1 MAEYTI
7 RNKRLDDDE
16 FLRIRRE
23 EVLPMWE
30 TGKQLENLEECIEAA
45 RECCAGKNY
54 ADLILKAEAENRHL
68 LQPQFGQATTDM
80 MIEGMTYVE
89 DNSPLQDFGLWNIF
103 SDSYTR
109 KCNFKMAQVGI
120 DRSVQEGVT
129 NLNGWAIVNY
139 GVEEARRLKKAI
151 RCPLTLNST
160 DEDGRL
166 ASETALAAGWNAA
179 NCRSITECM
188 AHCKNISL
196 DEEIRINQYESR
208 LAAIYHEHGVHQSP
222 HISSNLTGYDSCGFK
237 VFIMVAQCLLGGEQ
251 GIKQVY
257 LENGL
262 NMNFVQD
269 AAMVQTSKKLCY
281 EYSRR
286 FGYDMHF
293 VAGSFPFLG
302 AWPPRLEEANAM
314 IAWNT
319 ASSMLAGCTPI
330 ILKCQDE
337 AFATPTKEGMCASVR
352 VASQIDRLCG
362 WQRMPDSEEYRL
374 ECQMLELEV
383 RAMMEKMLELGDGDI
398 ALGLC
403 KGVDAGFISTMISP
417 WRYNK
422 GNVRLMRDA
431 NGAMR
436 YLDTGDM
443 PLPQEVKEYHRMKLA
458 EREKKEGRKAD
469 FSMVVSDLQF
479 ASRLPQEGPAQAEQ
493 A

>member
-16 FLRIRRE
+16 FFRIRRE

-30 TGKQLENLEECIEAA
+30 TGKQLENLEECIDAA
-45 RECCAGKNY
+45 RECSEGKNY
-54 ADLILKAEAENRHL
+54 AELILKAEAENRHL
-68 LQPQFGQATTDM
+68 LQPQFGQATTEM
-80 MIEGMTYVE
+80 MINGMTYVE

-120 DRSVQEGVT
+120 DRSIKEGVT
-129 NLNGWAIVNY
+129 NLNGWPIVNY
-139 GVEEARRLKKAI
+139 GVEEARRIKTTI

-179 NCRSITECM
+179 NCRSLTECLS
-188 AHCKNISL
+188 HCKNIPL

-222 HISSNLTGYDSCGFK
+222 HISSNLTGYDTCGFK
-237 VFIMVAQCLLGGEQ
+237 VFIMVSQCLMGGEQ
-251 GIKQVY
+251 GLKQIY

-281 EYSRR
+281 EYSRK

-302 AWPPRLEEANAM
+302 AWPPREEEADAM
-314 IAWNT
+314 IAWNA
-319 ASSMLAGCTPI
+319 ASAMLAGCTPMM
-330 ILKCQDE
+330 LKCRDE
-337 AFATPTKEGMCASVR
+337 AFATPTKEGMASSVR
-352 VASQIDRLCG
+352 IASHIDRLCG
-362 WQRMPDSEEYRL
+362 WQRMPESPEYLL
-374 ECQMLELEV
+374 ECEMLEKEV
-383 RAMMEKMLELGDGDI
+383 RAMMDKMLEIGDGDI

-417 WRYNK
+417 WRFNK

-436 YLDTGDM
+436 YLDTGDL
-443 PLPQEVKEYHRMKLA
+443 PIPQEVKEYHKMKLA
-458 EREKKEGRKAD
+458 ERSKKEGREVD
-469 FSMVVSDLQF
+469 FGMVVSDLQF
-479 ASRLPQEGPAQAEQ
+479 ASRLPMEGPAQK
-493 A
+493 

>member
-1 MAEYTI
+1 MAEYNI

-16 FLRIRRE
+16 FFRIRNE

-30 TGKQLENLEECIEAA
+30 TGKQLQDFDECVAAA
-45 RECCAGKNY
+45 REYSEGKNY
-54 ADLILKAEAENRHL
+54 ADLILKAESERRHL
-68 LQPQFGQATTDM
+68 LQPQFGQATTEM
-80 MIEGMTYVE
+80 MIDGMTYVE

-109 KCNFKMAQVGI
+109 KCDFKMAQVGL
-120 DRSVQEGVT
+120 DRSLKEGVT
-129 NLNGWAIVNY
+129 NLNGWPIVNY
-139 GVEEARRLKKAI
+139 GVEEARKIKKTI

-166 ASETALAAGWNAA
+166 ASEVALAAGWNAA
-179 NCRSITECM
+179 NCRSLTECLS
-188 AHCKNISL
+188 HCKNIPL
-196 DEEIRINQYESR
+196 EDEIRINQYESR
-208 LAAIYHEHGVHQSP
+208 LAAKYHEMGVHQSP
-222 HISSNLTGYDSCGFK
+222 HISSNLTGYDTCGFK

-251 GIKQVY
+251 GIRQIY

-269 AAMVQTSKKLCY
+269 AAMIQTSKKLCY

-302 AWPPRLEEANAM
+302 AWPPREEEADAM
-314 IAWNT
+314 IAWNA
-319 ASSMLAGCTPI
+319 ASAMLGGCTPV
-330 ILKCQDE
+330 ILKCRDE
-337 AFATPTKEGMCASVR
+337 AFATPTKEGMASSVR
-352 VASQIDRLCG
+352 IASHVDRLCG
-362 WQRMPDSEEYRL
+362 WQLMPDSDEYRL

-383 RAMMEKMLELGDGDI
+383 RSMMEKMLEIGDGDI
-398 ALGLC
+398 AVGLC
-403 KGVDAGFISTMISP
+403 KGVEAGYISTMISP

-443 PLPQEVKEYHRMKLA
+443 PLPEEVKEYHREKLA
-458 EREKKEGRKAD
+458 QRAEKEGRPCS
-469 FSMVVSDLQF
+469 FSMVVGDLQH
-479 ASRLPQEGPAQAEQ
+479 ASRLPVEGPAQN
-493 A
+493 